1 MTKELDDKWIIDGI
15 KKGDENAFKA
25 VFDLYY
31 AQLVVFARKVVIDD
45 DLARDLVQDVIVGF
59 YEKRENLN
67 IHTSLKA
74 HLYQSVRNRCL
85 NQLKHSQIRRE
96 HHANIFVDK
105 KNEESYVEDKLQET
119 ELEHKI
125 YQVVK
130 ALPDQCR
137 KIFEMSRF
145 DGTPNQQIADE
156 LSLSKRTV
164 ETQIS
169 KALKVLRKQLANY
182 YDVIVWFMYI
192 LWFS

>member
-1 MTKELDDKWIIDGI
+1 MTKELDDKWIIEGI
-15 KKGDENAFKA
+15 KKGEESAFKA
-25 VFDLYY
+25 LFQVYY
-31 AQLVVFARKVVIDD
+31 AQLVVFARKVVVDD

-59 YEKRENLN
+59 YEKRKTLN

-74 HLYQSVRNRCL
+74 HMYQSVRNRCL
-85 NQLKHSQIRRE
+85 NQLKHSQIRRD

-125 YQVVK
+125 YDVVK
-130 ALPDQCR
+130 SLPDQCR

-156 LSLSKRTV
+156 LNLSKRTV

-169 KALKVLRKQLANY
+169 KALKVLRKQLASY
-182 YDVIVWFMYI
+182 YNAIMWFMYL
-192 LWFS
+192 LWLN